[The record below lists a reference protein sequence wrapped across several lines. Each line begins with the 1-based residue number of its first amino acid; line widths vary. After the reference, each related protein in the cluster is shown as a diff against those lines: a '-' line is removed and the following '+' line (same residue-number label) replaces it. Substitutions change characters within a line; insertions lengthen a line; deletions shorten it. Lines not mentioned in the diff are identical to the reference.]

1 MRPDVGYHFSH
12 ARKKQGIVQD
22 RLTHVDA
29 ISTEL
34 SSIAHQPTGVGQG
47 SYRNGSVVSRHPTE
61 LLAGHNRRSRAQ
73 ISGSDSGQH
82 TCRSSA
88 NDDNVSQGLSAEMRR
103 CVGKRDFRSGSIS
116 EFFNTICAKR

>member
-1 MRPDVGYHFSH
+1 MRPDVGYHFPH

-47 SYRNGSVVSRHPTE
+47 SYRNGSVVSRHPAE
-61 LLAGHNRRSRAQ
+61 FPAGHKRRSRAQ
-73 ISGSDSGQH
+73 VSGSDSGQH

-88 NDDNVSQGLSAEMRR
+88 NDDKVSHFFSR
-103 CVGKRDFRSGSIS
+103 CLPDADALTSDQQLKSSPNGPQPG
-116 EFFNTICAKR
+116 

>member
-1 MRPDVGYHFSH
+1 MRPDVGYHFSR

-47 SYRNGSVVSRHPTE
+47 PYRNRSVVSRHSAEFP
-61 LLAGHNRRSRAQ
+61 ASHNRRSRAQ
-73 ISGSDSGQH
+73 ISGSDSGQDAS
-82 TCRSSA
+82 RSSA
-88 NDDNVSQGLSAEMRR
+88 NDDNVSHFFSR
-103 CVGKRDFRSGSIS
+103 CLPDADALTSDQQLKSRPNGPQPG
-116 EFFNTICAKR
+116 